1 MIGFIMGFIV
11 GFVTPFVI
19 RFREDIMIE
28 MKEYL
33 KIGRKK
39 QN

>member
-1 MIGFIMGFIV
+1 MIGFIA
-11 GFVTPFVI
+11 PFVI
-19 RFREDIMIE
+19 RFREEIIHE